1 MYLQMGTLI
10 KENIQKGDLTAG
22 ESIHGIMELL
32 M

>member
-10 KENIQKGDLTAG
+10 KENIQKGDQTVG
-22 ESIHGIMELL
+22 ENILGIMELL